1 MTKNETKVV
10 LLLLSVLLS
19 MAAVAQAPPNAD
31 IQNRVESILSK
42 MTLEEKID
50 YIGGKDDFY
59 IRAIPRLGV
68 PELKMADGPMGVRNY
83 GPSTAFPAGIA
94 MAASWDTD
102 LVNRVGT
109 MMGKDARARGVHF
122 LLGPGMNIYRAPM
135 SGRNFEYFGEDP
147 FLASRMA
154 VADIK
159 GIQSQGVIA
168 TAKHF
173 MGNNQEWDRHRISSD
188 MDERTMR
195 EIYLPAFE
203 ASVREAHVGAIMD
216 SYNFVNGV
224 HMTQNG
230 YLNTGVLRKEWGFTG
245 IVMSDWD
252 ATYDAVAAANGG
264 LDLEMPW
271 AKLMNRKSLPPAVKD
286 GKVAEAIIDEKVR
299 RILRTAIEFGFF
311 DRRQNDL
318 TISSFNQEAR
328 KVALQAAL
336 GGMVLL
342 KNNGLLP
349 LKASAVKNIAVIGPT
364 ANPAVTGGGGSSKVA
379 PFLSVSF
386 LEGISNYLSAGANV
400 LYSAGVPAVSQIFS
414 ETRFATGL
422 DGLEPGLVGEYFDS
436 PDLTGTPSMVRTS
449 RHINF
454 RWGQGSYTSGGADYF
469 SARWSGYYTPET
481 TGEYRVYLSSEDGY
495 RLYLDDKLV
504 IEHQPDEGAPQPKSI
519 LLESGKAYKVRLE
532 YSKKTRRAGM
542 AFGIAPAADREIVR
556 AKEIASRA
564 DVVVLCAGFDQTNEG
579 EGSDRSFAL
588 PQGQD
593 ELIKQI
599 LSVNKNVVVVLT
611 AGGNA
616 DMSSWIDSTP
626 ALLHTWYPGQ
636 EGGTALA
643 QILFGDVNPSGKLP
657 VSFERRREDS
667 ATYNSYYDPK
677 LGASS
682 SGDRR
687 DPSGTARGH
696 VVYSEGIFL
705 GYRHFDKTGI
715 KPLFPFGY
723 GLSYTTF
730 KYSNLKVTPASAK
743 DGDPVAVSF
752 AITNTGERE
761 GAEVAQVYVSDK
773 HAKVERPVKELKA
786 FAKVNLKPGETRS
799 VTVSLD
805 RRAFSYYDVNG
816 KQWKAD
822 PGDFAILV
830 GASSAATELAGKVTL
845 VPPPA
850 N

>member
-1 MTKNETKVV
+1 MTRSRNVIV
-10 LLLLSVLLS
+10 SLLLLMFVS
-19 MAAVAQAPPNAD
+19 MSAIAQTTSLQNAD
-31 IQNRVESILSK
+31 KRAEAILK
-42 MTLEEKID
+42 QMTLEEKID
-50 YIGGKDDFY
+50 YIAGYDDFY

-68 PELKMADGPMGVRNY
+68 PELKMADGPLGVRNY

-94 MAASWDTD
+94 MAASWDTG
-102 LVNRVGT
+102 LVNQIGT
-109 MMGKDARARGVHF
+109 MMGKDARARGVNF

-135 SGRNFEYFGEDP
+135 AGRNFEYFGEDP

-203 ASVREAHVGAIMD
+203 ASVKEAHVGAIMD

-230 YLNTGVLRKEWGFTG
+230 FLNTDILRKDWGFTG
-245 IVMSDWD
+245 ILMSDWD
-252 ATYDAVAAANGG
+252 ATYDAVGAANGG

-271 AKLMNRKSLPPAVKD
+271 GMMMNRKNLLPAVKD
-286 GKVAEAIIDEKVR
+286 GKVSEAVIDEKVR

-311 DRRQNDL
+311 DPRPADPN
-318 TISSFNQEAR
+318 TSSFNQDAR
-328 KVALQAAL
+328 QVALQAAL

-342 KNNGLLP
+342 KNDGVLP
-349 LKASAVKNIAVIGPT
+349 LNSAAIKNIAVIGPT
-364 ANPAVTGGGGSSKVA
+364 ATPAVTGGGGSSKVG

-386 LEGISNYLSAGANV
+386 LEGISNRLGGNANV
-400 LYSAGVPAVSQIFS
+400 LYAAGVPLVSQIFTT
-414 ETRFATGL
+414 TRFATEL
-422 DGLEPGLVGEYFDS
+422 DGLEPGIVGEYFDN
-436 PDLTGTPSMVRTS
+436 PNLAGKPSATRVN

-454 RWGQGSYTSGGADYF
+454 KWGQGSYDANGAETF
-469 SARWSGYYTPET
+469 SARWMGYYTPAA
-481 TGEYRVYLSSEDGY
+481 TGEYRFYFSSEDEY
-495 RLYLDDKLV
+495 RLFWNDKLLV
-504 IEHQPDEGAPQPKSI
+504 ERTKGEGDALQVKSVS
-519 LLESGKAYKVRLE
+519 LEAGKAYKFRLE
-532 YSKKTRRAGM
+532 YTRKTRKAGIS
-542 AFGIAPAADREIVR
+542 FGIAPAVDRAIVQ
-556 AKEIASRA
+556 AKDAASRA
-564 DVVVLCAGFDQTNEG
+564 DVVVLCVGFDQTNEG
-579 EGSDRSFAL
+579 EGADRTFTL
-588 PQGQD
+588 PEGQD
-593 ELIKQI
+593 ELIKQV

-611 AGGNA
+611 AGGNV
-616 DMSSWIDSTP
+616 DMSNWLDATP
-626 ALLHTWYPGQ
+626 ALLHAWYPGQ
-636 EGGTALA
+636 EAGTALA
-643 QILFGDVNPSGKLP
+643 KILFGDVSPSGKLP

-667 ATYNSYYDPK
+667 ATFKSYYDPK
-677 LGASS
+677 LGVYGS
-682 SGDRR
+682 D
-687 DPSGTARGH
+687 DARVPRG
-696 VVYSEGIFL
+696 VVHGRITYSEGIFL

-715 KPLFPFGY
+715 KPAFPFGY

-743 DGDPVAVSF
+743 DGEPVSVSF
-752 AITNTGERE
+752 DITNTGKLE

-773 HAKVERPVKELKA
+773 NSKVERPVKELKG

-822 PGDFAILV
+822 PDDFAILV
-830 GASSAATELAGKVTL
+830 GSSSAKTELDGKVTL
-845 VPPPA
+845 SR
-850 N
+850 